1 MEDQEN
7 YLVDLLRERGSMTT
21 AEIEKEVSKAK
32 SDCPDGAVKTLMR
45 LKTRG
50 VLEGKMVPSKRGWV
64 WSLKE
69 QNKESPP

>member
-7 YLVDLLRERGSMTT
+7 FLVDLLRERGSMTT
-21 AEIEKEVSKAK
+21 AEIEKEVSRVK

-45 LKTRG
+45 LKTKG

-64 WSLKE
+64 WTLKE
-69 QNKESPP
+69 QE